1 MTWGTIWSESII
13 FVPQTLNYL
22 FTNSFWDSKMSF
34 LELGLVES
42 CRLGDIYGF
51 PKTGWAE
58 IDIMFYFCSS
68 NRWDFCDHFI
78 VPLSRT
84 CHVIG
89 LVMLLRALFLW
100 SRQFHQLCP
109 TPVFHVLSGSCL
121 HVILWTWQD
130 FISFPFSFVF
140 LSSSKL
146 FFTDENFKFT
156 ITNLLWMNGVNS
168 KATDRQKLRNI
179 LFTFLFF

>member
-1 MTWGTIWSESII
+1 
-13 FVPQTLNYL
+13 
-22 FTNSFWDSKMSF
+22 MSF

-89 LVMLLRALFLW
+89 LVMLLRALFLL
-100 SRQFHQLCP
+100 SRRFHQIYP
-109 TPVFHVLSGSCL
+109 TPVFHVLSVSCL
-121 HVILWTWQD
+121 HMTHNPLNLARFY
-130 FISFPFSFVF
+130 FIPIFLCFPFFFEAF
-140 LSSSKL
+140 LY
-146 FFTDENFKFT
+146 
-156 ITNLLWMNGVNS
+156 
-168 KATDRQKLRNI
+168 
-179 LFTFLFF
+179 